1 MESCKRKPTPAQS
14 PGEDEDDDH
23 GDDDEDTNREFAE
36 FKRWLDSTNP
46 SSQSKTVA
54 AGPKPLALP
63 ACSSYFDSLQTSQN
77 LIVDNYL
84 FWCYDLI

>member
-14 PGEDEDDDH
+14 PDEDEDDDQ

-63 ACSSYFDSLQTSQN
+63 AAPTSIPCKPLRTSLWIIIYFGAM
-77 LIVDNYL
+77 I
-84 FWCYDLI
+84 

>member
-46 SSQSKTVA
+46 VA

-63 ACSSYFDSLQTSQN
+63 AAPTSIPCKPLRTSLWIIIYFGAM
-77 LIVDNYL
+77 I
-84 FWCYDLI
+84 